1 MTNFSRRRK
10 TCGKRQNRF
19 ASRKNIRRVEN
30 GWTAGKRGGG
40 ALRDTIGASC
50 VWDCRELSAESRW
63 TPASSRA
70 IIRSVFRWRVATWE
84 EERPKNRKEKIEG
97 RGNPVGRT
105 HS

>member
-30 GWTAGKRGGG
+30 GWMGGKRGGA
-40 ALRDTIGASC
+40 ALRGTIGASC

-70 IIRSVFRWRVATWE
+70 IIRSVFGWRAATWGE
-84 EERPKNRKEKIEG
+84 GRPTKTERKNRKRQKAAG
-97 RGNPVGRT
+97 AQ
-105 HS
+105 